1 MNDNDFTHE
10 NEGKMNK
17 QENLTFLLDKVD
29 IIREGDNKAATDG
42 IYSIDK
48 NSSKK
53 SLTFLWKTNKGTVR
67 FKLHEKRFNSK
78 KVVRKI

>member
-17 QENLTFLLDKVD
+17 QENLTFSLDKVD
-29 IIREGDNKAATDG
+29 IFREGDNKAATDG
-42 IYSIDK
+42 ISSMFK

-53 SLTFLWKTNKGTVR
+53 CLNFLRKTNKGTVR
-67 FKLHEKRFNSK
+67 FKLHEKRFNLK